1 MSYQFVDTNKPIP
14 ENSFLPSEAMNFNGQ
29 YIEHLISGYRT
40 LSVSGREGLN
50 TTINA
55 FKISGSVGKWVSN
68 TTLPERILTIEYQLK
83 AKTPSELMGKWLQL
97 NQILGVNDYGI
108 PNENVEI
115 FFYDDK
121 EIVYYGMKSD
131 MDEPPRGQLEVRSTF
146 TIFCSDS
153 IKYSKSKASEVLW
166 GSNTID
172 FQAHYKLGNT
182 GVGAFDKQI
191 TANTTIATYVEGR
204 AVRPSIKLVG
214 SGTNVVITCNGK
226 KITVGTFNNA
236 TITIDVEM
244 FISYVNGV
252 EKIIDMD
259 DFWLMPNKN
268 ISITGTGMNFK
279 LTIDYQNAF
288 I

>member
-1 MSYQFVDTNKPIP
+1 MSYQFIDTNKTIP

-50 TTINA
+50 TSINA

-108 PNENVEI
+108 PSENVEI

-153 IKYSKSKASEVLW
+153 IKYSKTKASDIVW
-166 GSNTID
+166 GSEVID

-182 GVGAFDKQI
+182 GSGAFDKQV
-191 TANTTIATYVEGR
+191 TSNSTIASYVEGR
-204 AVRPSIKLVG
+204 AVKPTIKMLG
-214 SGTNVVITCNGK
+214 SGTNVKLTCNGK
-226 KITVGTFNNA
+226 TINVGTFSNSNVV
-236 TITIDVEM
+236 IDTEM
-244 FISYVNGV
+244 YVAYVNDA

-268 ISITGTGMNFK
+268 ITISGSNMNFK

-288 I
+288 V